1 MFFIIVQ
8 STSGEKTKMFK
19 RVLKYFSIKE
29 WVIWLSS
36 ITLTVTAFILFDRQN
51 YLTLIASLIGVT
63 SLIICSKGNPLGQVF
78 MIAFSLLYGII
89 SYFCRYFG
97 EMITYVFMSMPMAIF
112 SLVSWL
118 KNPYEK
124 NKAEVKVNKI
134 TRKETVFLLFLTL
147 AVTVVFYFILKWF
160 NTANLWVSTLSVAT
174 SFLASYLT
182 FRRSPFFAF
191 AYALNDIVLI
201 VMWVYMSIISIE
213 YVSVAVCFLAFL
225 VNDTYC
231 FVSWLKMQKRQN
243 NDD

>member
-1 MFFIIVQ
+1 
-8 STSGEKTKMFK
+8 
-19 RVLKYFSIKE
+19 
-29 WVIWLSS
+29 
-36 ITLTVTAFILFDRQN
+36 
-51 YLTLIASLIGVT
+51 
-63 SLIICSKGNPLGQVF
+63 
-78 MIAFSLLYGII
+78 
-89 SYFCRYFG
+89 
-97 EMITYVFMSMPMAIF
+97 MPMSSAIF

-134 TRKETVFLLFLTL
+134 TRKEIMFLLVLTL
-147 AVTVVFYFILKWF
+147 AVAVVFYFILKWF

-174 SFLASYLT
+174 SFLVSYLT